1 MNEVYEA
8 FRRDLAHKGLSAIP
22 ELPPAERGKTLIY
35 LRLVRGWTQD
45 QLAQAIGVSPGTVV
59 NYEETGYSHVTVG
72 RFGEIVNAMGFGLH
86 FAFTVEHSH
95 G

>member
-8 FRRDLAHKGLSAIP
+8 FRRDLASKGLSAIP

-35 LRLVRGWTQD
+35 LRIVRGWTQD

-59 NYEETGYSHVTVG
+59 NYEETGYSLITIG
-72 RFGEIVNAMGFGLH
+72 RFEEIVNAMGFGLH
-86 FAFTVEHSH
+86 FAITVEHAN